1 MVFIVT
7 LNTFGYSVISSV
19 HALYACQYALCTQ
32 IHLLIHLFTCR
43 GDWDVWVNLQE
54 KHWDTGIHDELYSL
68 LLLLFYECI
77 HQISIT
83 VFFAPVQVRP
93 TRTSTVTQTSVIP
106 VQSALGSCAWKP
118 HAPTQMTQCACVI
131 TATTWM
137 TWQAAASRAQ
147 SVHVVRGSTRAVSLT
162 MTRSVSHVRM
172 IPTQTK
178 RVRWIPACPAPS
190 ATTAQKN

>member
-83 VFFAPVQVRP
+83 VFLPPCRWDLLG
-93 TRTSTVTQTSVIP
+93 P
-106 VQSALGSCAWKP
+106 VQSHRHLSSLYRVHWA
-118 HAPTQMTQCACVI
+118 HAHGNPMHRLK
-131 TATTWM
+131 W
-137 TWQAAASRAQ
+137 R
-147 SVHVVRGSTRAVSLT
+147 SVRVWLRLLHEWPDRQLRAVHSLST
-162 MTRSVSHVRM
+162 WSGGLHAL
-172 IPTQTK
+172 
-178 RVRWIPACPAPS
+178 WA
-190 ATTAQKN
+190 